1 MEGFS
6 FFAKSSSTQ
15 KKTVNMMTFRTAY
28 LALVLLAFGGLSSC
42 TLYKDV
48 EVSEVKDVR
57 FKGFDEKGIVAEV
70 VVEITNPNGY
80 KLKAQSATIDV
91 TMNGKHAGTVTFDE
105 EYIIPKKS
113 KDTYTFTLNGA
124 FSGTSGGFLDNLLNL
139 LINRKATVVGKGYV
153 EGRALGIKR
162 KVDVDFT
169 EEVDMRN
176 MNR

>member
-1 MEGFS
+1 M
-6 FFAKSSSTQ
+6 K
-15 KKTVNMMTFRTAY
+15 TFRTAY

>member
-1 MEGFS
+1 M
-6 FFAKSSSTQ
+6 
-15 KKTVNMMTFRTAY
+15 KTYRITY
-28 LALVLLAFGGLSSC
+28 IALVLLAFGGLSSC

-70 VVEITNPNGY
+70 VVEIRNPNAY
-80 KLKAQSATIDV
+80 KLKAQTASIDV
-91 TMNGKHAGTVTFDE
+91 KLNGKPAGTVTFDQ

-113 KDTYTFTLNGA
+113 KDTYTFVLNGA
-124 FSGTSGGFLDNLLNL
+124 FTGSSGGFLDNLLNV
-139 LINRKATVVGKGYV
+139 LINRQATVVGNGYV
-153 EGRALGIKR
+153 EGRALGVKR
-162 KVDVDFT
+162 KVDVAFT

>member
-1 MEGFS
+1 MKF
-6 FFAKSSSTQ
+6 
-15 KKTVNMMTFRTAY
+15 VHIAY
-28 LALVLLAFGGLSSC
+28 LLLAVLAVSALSSC
-42 TLYKDV
+42 TLYKEI

-70 VVEITNPNGY
+70 VVEITNPNAY
-80 KLKAQSATIDV
+80 KLKAQAGSIDV
-91 TMNGKHAGTVTFDE
+91 KLNGKPAGTVAFDQ

-113 KDTYTFTLNGA
+113 KETYTFVLKGA
-124 FSGTSGGFLDNLLNL
+124 FTTNSGGFLDNLLNL
-139 LINRKATVVGKGYV
+139 LINRQATVVGNGYV

-162 KVDVDFT
+162 KVDVVFT